1 MKKIL
6 TLMIIALL
14 LSGCGRFGRW
24 WAGVSGYSTECVN
37 GVEYLQFVSGVT
49 VKYNSN
55 GTIST
60 CN

>member
-1 MKKIL
+1 MKKLML
-6 TLMIIALL
+6 TMMVLL
-14 LSGCGRFGRW
+14 FLTSCGRVDRW
-24 WAGVSGYSTECVN
+24 WAGMSGYSTVCVD

-55 GTIST
+55 GTLAT